1 MESLRNGYK
10 YFWIYKY
17 LGYNQSL
24 FYKNISEIS
33 GPVPSQNYRHKKMKP
48 RVFHHKDTKVSFLFW
63 ALGCFQFVAGRQ
75 ISVPLAAFGFR
86 VPGHK
91 SAGRFC
97 RGFVWILAPDP
108 SIYHSIIVCVCL

>member
-1 MESLRNGYK
+1 MVINTSGYTSIWAIIK
-10 YFWIYKY
+10 VFSIKTFQKF
-17 LGYNQSL
+17 G
-24 FYKNISEIS
+24 

-48 RVFHHKDTKVSFLFW
+48 RVFHHKDAKVSFLFW
-63 ALGCFQFVAGRQ
+63 VLGCFQFVAGRQ

-97 RGFVWILAPDP
+97 RGFV
-108 SIYHSIIVCVCL
+108 